1 MDVNGLAGSIELYL
15 GADVLTYPDGGLSPV
30 QWKGYMDKLGKY
42 QGEIVGKRAVQKSFH
57 EKLKRARSDRE
68 VMTMQDWSGL
78 TQILNHIVRP

>member
-1 MDVNGLAGSIELYL
+1 
-15 GADVLTYPDGGLSPV
+15 
-30 QWKGYMDKLGKY
+30 MDKLGKY